1 MLNLITL
8 LTAFDNL
15 KPMNWEVI
23 APALTF
29 LWQGLLAIFVVIG
42 LIIVVVKLTSFVIA
56 KSDEMKKRR
65 EEAAQ
70 AENEQSNS

>member
-1 MLNLITL
+1 MLHVIGL
-8 LTAFDNL
+8 LAAFDNL
-15 KPMNWEVI
+15 TPMNWEVI
-23 APALTF
+23 LPALNF

-42 LIIVVVKLTSFVIA
+42 LIIIAVKLTAFAIA
-56 KSDEMKKRR
+56 KCDKIKKRR